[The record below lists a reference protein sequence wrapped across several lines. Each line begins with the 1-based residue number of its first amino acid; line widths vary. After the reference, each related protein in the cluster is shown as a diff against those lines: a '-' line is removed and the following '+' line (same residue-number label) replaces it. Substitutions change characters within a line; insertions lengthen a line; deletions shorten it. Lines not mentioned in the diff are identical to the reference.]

1 MLFFGRGE
9 GGLVLGGNVDGRG
22 GVSKG
27 TKNFFFYLTSL
38 LNNQF

>member
-1 MLFFGRGE
+1 MLFFGGG

-27 TKNFFFYLTSL
+27 TKIFFFI
-38 LNNQF
+38 